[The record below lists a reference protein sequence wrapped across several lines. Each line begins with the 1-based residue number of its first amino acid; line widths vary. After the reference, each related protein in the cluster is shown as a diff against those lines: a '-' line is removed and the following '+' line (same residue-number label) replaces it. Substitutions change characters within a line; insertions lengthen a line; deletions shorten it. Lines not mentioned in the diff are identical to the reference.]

1 MSTSRSRY
9 RQTRPPSRIT
19 DDQIADLVYKLQQL
33 IPNDQIHTT
42 HSHHHKESSAK
53 VLEETCSYV
62 RRLQREVEDLS
73 QRLSELLQSM
83 DTNSP
88 QAAIIRTLLMSP

>member
-1 MSTSRSRY
+1 MSASRSPY
-9 RQTRPPSRIT
+9 RQTRSSRIT
-19 DDQIADLVYKLQQL
+19 DEQIVDLVYKLQQL
-33 IPNDQIHTT
+33 IPQDQIHTA
-42 HSHHHKESSAK
+42 HSHHHKDSSAK

-83 DTNSP
+83 DTDSP
-88 QAAIIRTLLMSP
+88 QAAIIRTLLM

>member
-1 MSTSRSRY
+1 MSASRSRY
-9 RQTRPPSRIT
+9 QQTRPSRIT

-33 IPNDQIHTT
+33 IPHDQIRNTRY
-42 HSHHHKESSAK
+42 HHHKVSSTK